1 MTIKQ
6 IEKLGVTVALK
17 FANAESI
24 KRGDVIREVVRTK
37 KLSLDD
43 SIILADCIVKGL
55 HQSGKSIVLQ
65 SPHCSCPSE
74 SQLSIDCA
82 VHRAGISAA
91 LSGVGL

>member
-43 SIILADCIVKGL
+43 SIILADCIVRGL
-55 HQSGKSIVLQ
+55 YQAGKTMV
-65 SPHCSCPSE
+65 
-74 SQLSIDCA
+74 
-82 VHRAGISAA
+82 VSA
-91 LSGVGL
+91 